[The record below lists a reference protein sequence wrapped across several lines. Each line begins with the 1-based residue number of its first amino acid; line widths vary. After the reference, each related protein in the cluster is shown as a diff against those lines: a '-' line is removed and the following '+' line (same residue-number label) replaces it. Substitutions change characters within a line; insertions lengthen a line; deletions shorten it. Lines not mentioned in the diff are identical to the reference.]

1 MRLATFNVLHG
12 RSLTDGEVDPAR
24 LQEAVA
30 GLDADVLGL
39 QEVDRAQPRSGKHDL
54 TAQAVAAM
62 GGEGRFAPAIMGT
75 PGERWRPARSGDEA
89 RTDARAYGIAMVSR
103 LPVLRW
109 SVTRL
114 PSAPVRS
121 PVLMPGPTRKVIWLR
136 DEPRVLL
143 AAVVQAAAGP
153 MTVATTHLSFVPGW
167 NGAQLRRVARELR
180 RLPAPRVLLGDLNLP
195 GPLPRWLTGWRVLV
209 EECTFPAVDP
219 RVQLDHVLGHGDG
232 LPAVTGGKAVAT
244 ALSDHCALV
253 VDLADPGGPGTA
265 AAGEAARSAD

>member
-1 MRLATFNVLHG
+1 
-12 RSLTDGEVDPAR
+12 
-24 LQEAVA
+24 
-30 GLDADVLGL
+30 
-39 QEVDRAQPRSGKHDL
+39 
-54 TAQAVAAM
+54 M

-89 RTDARAYGIAMVSR
+89 RTDARAYGIALVSR
-103 LPVLRW
+103 LPVVRW

-143 AAVVQAAAGP
+143 TAIVQTASGP

-195 GPLPRWLTGWRVLV
+195 AGPARAFSGWRTLARVP
-209 EECTFPAVDP
+209 TYPSPSP
-219 RVQLDHVLGHGDG
+219 RAQLDHVLADPRGGDALG
-232 LPAVTGGKAVAT
+232 RVAEVRNPQ
-244 ALSDHCALV
+244 AGISDHRPLV
-253 VDLADPGGPGTA
+253 VHLHRPG
-265 AAGEAARSAD
+265 